1 MVCFLFYFIWG
12 YWLRGLLLRELV
24 YLDRELRVVL
34 LIFRSIRVVILV
46 LISGMIFVNWF
57 FFVILLLGIV
67 KKMVESIL
75 YKLVS
80 VMWLLFFGWLIV
92 WCDVSSIWLDLLC
105 VRYYF
110 LVILRFF
117 KYLYEVS
124 KVWIIFK
131 LILIFMGV
139 FLFFFKKI
147 RLENN
152 LMINK
157 NVFWNWIK

>member
-1 MVCFLFYFIWG
+1 ML
-12 YWLRGLLLRELV
+12 
-24 YLDRELRVVL
+24 
-34 LIFRSIRVVILV
+34 
-46 LISGMIFVNWF
+46 
-57 FFVILLLGIV
+57 
-67 KKMVESIL
+67 ESIL
-75 YKLVS
+75 YKLVC
-80 VMWLLFFGWLIV
+80 VMWLLFYGWLIV

-117 KYLYEVS
+117 KYFYEVS

-139 FLFFFKKI
+139 FFLKKKI

-152 LMINK
+152 VMINK

>member
-139 FLFFFKKI
+139 FFFF
-147 RLENN
+147 
-152 LMINK
+152 
-157 NVFWNWIK
+157 